1 MIKYR
6 NTNNL
11 NLTYTEL
18 IQIIYVMCLC
28 NRIRDIKFVIKRL
41 VIKEDASSSKR
52 KSCSSIT
59 IGEKSMCAEY

>member
-1 MIKYR
+1 
-6 NTNNL
+6 
-11 NLTYTEL
+11 
-18 IQIIYVMCLC
+18 MCLC